1 MIWSYGFVT
10 IRIFAR
16 TELIFVIFN
25 PLSSFVTIR
34 IFARTEPEGTSPRIL
49 QSFVIIRI
57 FAGTDLKNEKGS
69 DTRRKG
75 RGTFPPTFYCVNVN

>member
-1 MIWSYGFVT
+1 MPKNAPSFVT

-16 TELIFVIFN
+16 TEQIIKLEDVKQ
-25 PLSSFVTIR
+25 SFVTIR
-34 IFARTEPEGTSPRIL
+34 IFARTEPEVTSPRIL

-69 DTRRKG
+69 DTR
-75 RGTFPPTFYCVNVN
+75 